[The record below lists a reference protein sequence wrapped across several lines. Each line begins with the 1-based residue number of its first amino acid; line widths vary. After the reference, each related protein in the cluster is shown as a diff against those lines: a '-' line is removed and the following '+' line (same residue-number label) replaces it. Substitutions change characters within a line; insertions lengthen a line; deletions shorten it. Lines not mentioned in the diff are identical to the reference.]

1 MWWQNTSERQNKKN
15 IRLVWKHQSI
25 TMAQLESM
33 ACCKNIDIYQGML
46 EGTQDI
52 MGLTKS
58 PNNSGGLWTWH
69 CYVTICTKIFSQ
81 LLCLLFS
88 FPLPLPF
95 PWSVSPHTSNQL
107 FSFFPSPTLSIFTQ
121 LHQLRWRMSA
131 TTIMPFEGTTEDE
144 GRDWTGEGACVMG
157 RGRTKK
163 GAVVLG
169 RLAEELTDRRSAQ
182 WNPSMRHFVLFCIKP
197 QRGGTT

>member
-1 MWWQNTSERQNKKN
+1 
-15 IRLVWKHQSI
+15 
-25 TMAQLESM
+25 
-33 ACCKNIDIYQGML
+33 
-46 EGTQDI
+46 

-58 PNNSGGLWTWH
+58 PNNSGGLWSRH
-69 CYVTICTKIFSQ
+69 CYVTICSKICSQ

-95 PWSVSPHTSNQL
+95 PRSVSPLSCLFFFYSFSHFSFSYPHTSNQL

-157 RGRTKK
+157 QGPSEKRSRCSWPTGRRIDGQTKRPMESK
-163 GAVVLG
+163 H
-169 RLAEELTDRRSAQ
+169 ET
-182 WNPSMRHFVLFCIKP
+182 FCIVLH
-197 QRGGTT
+197 QTTERWDHINSQSVCLLSRCSQLIGPTMN